1 MSADGMAPETDPAV
15 AKKVIDVVATVLDCD
30 AANITVETELHELG
44 AESLDYLDIAFSLE
58 RAFNVHFPRVDV
70 LQRAVSHFGEDKLWV
85 NGQVTDFG
93 VELLKRGMPELKIE
107 GELRLN
113 DLRTMFVVGTLVRV
127 VERLLLAK
135 SQMSRECPKCQGA
148 LAELP
153 DTPALRCA
161 SCSHTVPFPSGDEIM
176 TADLTEIGE
185 RLLASSGAAPSR
197 GHAASPA
204 G

>member
-1 MSADGMAPETDPAV
+1 MSADGMAPEADPAV
-15 AKKVIDVVATVLDCD
+15 AKKVIEVVATVLDCD
-30 AANITVETELHELG
+30 AANITIETELHELG

-58 RAFNVHFPRVDV
+58 RAFNVHFPRVGV

-85 NGQVTDFG
+85 NGQVTEFG

-113 DLRTMFVVGTLVRV
+113 QLRTMFVVGTLVRV
-127 VERLLLAK
+127 VNRLLLAK
-135 SQMSRECPKCQGA
+135 SQISRECPKCQGA
-148 LAELP
+148 LEELP
-153 DTPALRCA
+153 DTPALRCS
-161 SCSHTVPFPSGDEIM
+161 SCSHTVPFPSGDDIM

-185 RLLASSGAAPSR
+185 RLLAAGGVGKPAAQS
-197 GHAASPA
+197 ASPA